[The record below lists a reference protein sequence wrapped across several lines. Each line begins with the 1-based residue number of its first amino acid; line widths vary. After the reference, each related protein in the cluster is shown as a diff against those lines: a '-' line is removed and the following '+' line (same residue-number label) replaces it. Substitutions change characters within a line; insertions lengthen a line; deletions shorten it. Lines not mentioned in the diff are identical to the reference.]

1 MWKSSSYELQLLKQ
15 TLNLKSE
22 QKNWVRT
29 TDDLVKNSIHWL
41 KVNTVNYNLSLS
53 RSILDPSRST
63 LDQIEIELNQ
73 PVFLNWIRF
82 QLNQI

>member
-29 TDDLVKNSIHWL
+29 TDDLVKKSIHWS
-41 KVNTVNYNLSLS
+41 KVNTVNSNLN

-63 LDQIEIELNQ
+63 LDQIEIKLNQ